1 MDDEHPTTQDRAL
14 ARFGPPSNLLI
25 ALLLLAVFALAG
37 FTLAATLIGGG
48 WTSPT
53 NAGQPAF
60 AERFAAEF
68 APSGKLLKA
77 GDVAPDFS
85 LQDLNGE
92 TVKLSQF
99 RGRPV
104 LINFWATWCG
114 PCRAEMPEIEAA
126 YQTYRGQGFTV
137 LAVDVQEPPEDV
149 RAFAEE
155 LRLSFVPLLD
165 TAGAVFDLYQ
175 VRALPTSYLVDR
187 QGRISAVHLGPMTGE
202 QIRGYVEGLLA
213 EP

>member
-1 MDDEHPTTQDRAL
+1 MIVTR
-14 ARFGPPSNLLI
+14 PSFVLHR
-25 ALLLLAVFALAG
+25 LLLFAVFALVG
-37 FTLAATLIGGG
+37 FALAATVIGGG
-48 WTSPT
+48 WIGPA
-53 NAGQPAF
+53 NEEQPAF

-68 APSGKLLKA
+68 APGGKLLKA
-77 GDVAPDFS
+77 GDMAPDFS

-114 PCRAEMPEIEAA
+114 PCRLEMPEIEAA
-126 YQTYRGQGFTV
+126 YQTYQKQGFAV

-149 RAFAEE
+149 RAFVEE

-165 TAGAVFDLYQ
+165 TAGTVFDLYQ
-175 VRALPTSYLVDR
+175 VRALPTSYFIDR

-202 QIRGYVEGLLA
+202 QIHGYVEGLLA
-213 EP
+213 RP

>member
-1 MDDEHPTTQDRAL
+1 MDSRPQTTDRPL
-14 ARFGPPSNLLI
+14 SIVHR
-25 ALLLLAVFALAG
+25 LLLFAIFALAG
-37 FTLAATLIGGG
+37 FALAATAIGGG
-48 WTSPT
+48 LASLTTGEQPT
-53 NAGQPAF
+53 F

-68 APSGKLLKA
+68 APASKLLKV
-77 GDVAPDFS
+77 GDAAPDFS

-99 RGRPV
+99 RGRPI

-114 PCRAEMPEIEAA
+114 PCRLEMPEIEAA
-126 YQTYRGQGFTV
+126 YRAYREQGFIV

-149 RAFAEE
+149 RAFVDE
-155 LRLSFVPLLD
+155 LGLSFVPLLD
-165 TAGAVFDLYQ
+165 AAGAVFDLYQ
-175 VRALPTSYLVDR
+175 VRALPTSYFIDR

-202 QIRGYVEGLLA
+202 QVRGYVEGLLA